1 MTSQWPRRWLFPEI
15 PSERGAVF
23 PAGAPASVMASSKNN
38 REPSLGRKRGRSG
51 PAEDYITRP
60 VWGLSFRAQG
70 RSHTDTYTWDRPCWR
85 QTERPASLK
94 SHPGGWEG
102 RTSREVGHAAW
113 GQHLPDPGPA
123 VTRGTNYDT
132 SAWCFPVQG
141 TLSHSWWALEATETQ
156 AAVRVIHK
164 LAVHAH
170 GGPRGW
176 SPQLVLL
183 PPRRHEAAAAM
194 CPRST
199 GVSSVAWHRRTH
211 GLAHGAAHRKSG
223 CGVFCFFK

>member
-1 MTSQWPRRWLFPEI
+1 METVIQSSRKEPHGHLHLGSAVLETDRETCISEVTPRRM
-15 PSERGAVF
+15 G
-23 PAGAPASVMASSKNN
+23 G
-38 REPSLGRKRGRSG
+38 
-51 PAEDYITRP
+51 
-60 VWGLSFRAQG
+60 
-70 RSHTDTYTWDRPCWR
+70 TDF
-85 QTERPASLK
+85 
-94 SHPGGWEG
+94 PGGRARCLGSAPGWP
-102 RTSREVGHAAW
+102 
-113 GQHLPDPGPA
+113 PDPGPA

-170 GGPRGW
+170 SGPRGS